1 MVIFSFVVKY
11 MNMTVRFYS
20 ALAVLVSVPLFAS
33 QDHQNH
39 SPYAGQ
45 ESREIKSFSN
55 ADLAELR
62 RGGGWGLAKA
72 AELNGVP
79 GPLHV
84 LELKDDLGLAEIQ
97 IKAITAVF
105 EKMRRA
111 AVDKGNQLIA
121 LEAKL
126 DNAFSSKT
134 ITADKLKLLL
144 DEIGATRAELRFVHL
159 SAHLEMDGLLSPHQ
173 AVMYNRLRGYDAGD
187 PCASVPEGH
196 DPNMWKLHNGC
207 E

>member
-1 MVIFSFVVKY
+1 MVVTMSAKYFSVFLL
-11 MNMTVRFYS
+11 MI
-20 ALAVLVSVPLFAS
+20 SVALFAS

-84 LELKDDLGLAEIQ
+84 LELKNDLGLEEVQ

-105 EKMRRA
+105 EKMQRA
-111 AVDKGNQLIA
+111 AVDKGHQLIA
-121 LEAKL
+121 LESQL

-134 ITADKLKLLL
+134 ITADKLRLLL
-144 DEIGATRAELRFVHL
+144 DKIGATRAELRFVHL

-173 AVMYNRLRGYDAGD
+173 AVMYNRLRGYDSGD
-187 PCASVPEGH
+187 PCVSVPEGH